1 MLSQL
6 KMFQASES
14 EKERSISIS
23 TRGNRRIS
31 SSERL
36 RLENLL
42 SRERISNHVIISSY
56 REKLAGMTGKL
67 EKLKT
72 ELKGLEKQIE
82 RGERKKK
89 RERKKS
95 VMNRLS

>member
-1 MLSQL
+1 
-6 KMFQASES
+6 MFQASES
-14 EKERSISIS
+14 EKERSISTS